1 MRIDRFYQ
9 ALVARRARAAWSMVA
24 TMVVLATAAPSSY
37 GLEFPMTTQLALP
50 ESAYLI
56 ASQVHQEDPEQQ
68 VASLYANIN
77 TKKSVSAIDLRAVA
91 IASRQIEMARTPYGA
106 KQVAF
111 SIIRTEYKRWNAS
124 QEKCLVTLWTRE
136 SHWNYKAHN
145 YRSGAHGIAQAY
157 PAIKMESV
165 GLDWRTNAVTQ
176 IRWGLNYI
184 DKRYG
189 SPCKALYR
197 HNARG
202 AY

>member
-50 ESAYLI
+50 EGAYLI
-56 ASQVHQEDPEQQ
+56 ASQVHQENPEQQ

-91 IASRQIEMARTPYGA
+91 IASRQIEMARTPDGA
-106 KQVAF
+106 KQVAL

-136 SHWNYKAHN
+136 SQSKWKA
-145 YRSGAHGIAQAY
+145 
-157 PAIKMESV
+157 
-165 GLDWRTNAVTQ
+165 
-176 IRWGLNYI
+176 
-184 DKRYG
+184 
-189 SPCKALYR
+189 
-197 HNARG
+197 
-202 AY
+202 